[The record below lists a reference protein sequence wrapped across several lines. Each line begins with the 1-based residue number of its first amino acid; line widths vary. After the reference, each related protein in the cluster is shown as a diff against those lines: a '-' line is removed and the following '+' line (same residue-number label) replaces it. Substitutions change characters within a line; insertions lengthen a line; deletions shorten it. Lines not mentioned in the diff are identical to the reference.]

1 MSTQTDM
8 LKDINNTQPIG
19 GVGNISD
26 FDKELDNQS
35 HENKA
40 LSAFLSRSP
49 EENIKLLDKE
59 SASSKIYGYAYVTG
73 DAVMRDV
80 PGMNKIEFAIP
91 NDPNK
96 GKYVGYESYE
106 DTYKRAKSEYENAII
121 NNKSDADTIQKY
133 QDATRIYDSKKT
145 EYENYLYQNPSCP
158 DYLSDKTN
166 PAKAYA
172 DYIQPKEARDALNKK
187 EASEINKDVSI
198 KEIESKMQSS
208 DKFKVTTASEYQD
221 PISEKSEEY
230 VVQMSGT
237 LTSDTLNNMSKYAA
251 AKNLNLPEI
260 TAEKNTDEYGSQ
272 VLSQMKEIDKSL
284 RESNPDYTS
293 VLPDNTRYYKDG
305 ENPRA
310 IPGMTMIVGKIEG
323 ANGYYVGYESYDKTY
338 ARSLAD
344 YEKEKKQLD
353 ADYNKDNDI
362 DKFNSKSEEL
372 NNKYLDINNT
382 YDMQREQY
390 NAYRKTNPSHNYL
403 SSPDAVK
410 SFEDYDNENPF
421 MKKFQNGFADVW
433 TRLQDVFKNLG
444 ETMRMY
450 KLQSMGVDTRAIYS
464 EEQALK
470 MSNAYW
476 EKRAELNPDEIDTQ
490 IKSDRLNTEAKNK
503 NIESSSY
510 QDVLSKIEI
519 DPDYEY
525 KTLNNTA
532 NEKINKASRER
543 LSTGNDMLDSL
554 TYGNPDSSIHR
565 LVSQL
570 PDDRVMAKSNNI
582 TTNIK
587 SDEAGIN
594 YDTINHDNDLESKP
608 VRRLPGQ
615 TLEEAVSANSKSVN
629 KDEAS
634 NNMRDSRA
642 AGIAALEERLKSAQ
656 ESQASFSK

>member
-1 MSTQTDM
+1 M
-8 LKDINNTQPIG
+8 LKDITDTQPIG
-19 GVGNISD
+19 GIGNIND
-26 FDKELDNQS
+26 FDKELKNQS

-40 LSAFLSRSP
+40 LSEFLSRSP

-59 SASSKIYGYAYVTG
+59 SASSKIYGYAYITG

-121 NNKSDADTIQKY
+121 NNKSDSDTIQKY

-158 DYLSDKTN
+158 DYLADKTN

-172 DYIQPKEARDALNKK
+172 DYIQPKEAKDALIKK
-187 EASEINKDVSI
+187 EESEINKDVSI

-208 DKFKVTTASEYQD
+208 DKFKVTTASEYQN
-221 PISEKSEEY
+221 PVSEKPEQY

-237 LTSDTLNNMSKYAA
+237 LTSDTLNNMGKYAA
-251 AKNLNLPEI
+251 ANNLNLPEI

-310 IPGMTMIVGKIEG
+310 IPGMTMIIGKIEG
-323 ANGYYVGYESYDKTY
+323 ADGYYVGYESYDKTY
-338 ARSLAD
+338 ARSLSE

-362 DKFNSKSEEL
+362 DKFNSKSEAL

-382 YDMQREQY
+382 YDMQKEQY
-390 NAYRKTNPSHNYL
+390 DAYKKVNPSHNYL

-450 KLQSMGVDTRAIYS
+450 KLQSMGVNTRAIYS

-470 MSNAYW
+470 ASSAYW
-476 EKRAELNPDEIDTQ
+476 ERRAELNPDEIDTQ
-490 IKSDRLNTEAKNK
+490 VKSDRLSSDLENK
-503 NIESSSY
+503 NIKPSSY
-510 QDVLSKIEI
+510 QDVLSEIEV
-519 DPDYEY
+519 DSDYEY
-525 KTLNNTA
+525 KTLTNTS
-532 NEKINKASRER
+532 NEKIAKQSRER
-543 LSTGNDMLDSL
+543 VSTGNDMLDSL
-554 TYGNPDSSIHR
+554 NYGNPDASINQ

-570 PDDRVMAKSNNI
+570 PDDRAMAKSN
-582 TTNIK
+582 TAVAGYSIK
-587 SDEAGIN
+587 PEAKTIEIN
-594 YDTINHDNDLESKP
+594 NPEIQNPVSESKSI
-608 VRRLPGQ
+608 RRLPGQ
-615 TLEEAVSANSKSVN
+615 TMQEAV
-629 KDEAS
+629 AS
-634 NNMRDSRA
+634 REPDMQNNMRGSRA
-642 AGIAALEERLKSAQ
+642 AGIAALEERLKSAS

>member
-8 LKDINNTQPIG
+8 LKDITDTQPIG
-19 GVGNISD
+19 GIGNIND
-26 FDKELDNQS
+26 FDEEIKNKS

-40 LSAFLSRSP
+40 LSAFLARSP

-121 NNKSDADTIQKY
+121 NNKSDSDTIQKY

-158 DYLSDKTN
+158 DYLADKTN

-172 DYIQPKEARDALNKK
+172 DYIQPKEAKDALIKK
-187 EASEINKDVSI
+187 EESEINKDVSI

-208 DKFKVTTASEYQD
+208 DTFKVTTASEYQN
-221 PISEKSEEY
+221 PVSEKPEQY

-237 LTSDTLNNMSKYAA
+237 LTSETLNNMSKYAA
-251 AKNLNLPEI
+251 ANNLNLPEI

-323 ANGYYVGYESYDKTY
+323 ADGYYVGYESYDKTY
-338 ARSLAD
+338 ARSLSE

-362 DKFNSKSEEL
+362 DKFNLKSEEL

-382 YDMQREQY
+382 YDMQKEQY
-390 NAYRKTNPSHNYL
+390 DAYKKSNPSHNYL

-410 SFEDYDNENPF
+410 SFDDYDNENPF

-433 TRLQDVFKNLG
+433 IRLQDVFKNLG

-490 IKSDRLNTEAKNK
+490 VKSDRLSSDLENK
-503 NIESSSY
+503 GIKPSSY
-510 QDVLSKIEI
+510 QDVLSEIEV
-519 DPDYEY
+519 DSDYEY
-525 KTLNNTA
+525 KTLTNTA
-532 NEKINKASRER
+532 NEKIAKQSRER
-543 LSTGNDMLDSL
+543 ISTGNDMLDSL
-554 TYGNPDSSIHR
+554 NYGNPDASINQ
-565 LVSQL
+565 LVRQL
-570 PDDRVMAKSNNI
+570 PDDRTMAKSN
-582 TTNIK
+582 TAVAGYSIK
-587 SDEAGIN
+587 PESR
-594 YDTINHDNDLESKP
+594 TIEIQNPEIKNPESKS

-615 TLEEAVSANSKSVN
+615 TMQEAV
-629 KDEAS
+629 AS
-634 NNMRDSRA
+634 QEPDMQNNMRGSRA
-642 AGIAALEERLKSAQ
+642 AGIAALEERLKSAS

>member
-8 LKDINNTQPIG
+8 LKDITDTQPIG
-19 GVGNISD
+19 GIGNIND
-26 FDKELDNQS
+26 FDEEIKNKS

-40 LSAFLSRSP
+40 LSAFLARSP

-121 NNKSDADTIQKY
+121 NNKSDSDTIQKY

-158 DYLSDKTN
+158 DYLADKTN

-172 DYIQPKEARDALNKK
+172 DYIQPKEAKDALIKK
-187 EASEINKDVSI
+187 EESEINKDVSI

-208 DKFKVTTASEYQD
+208 DTFKVTTASEYQN
-221 PISEKSEEY
+221 PVSEKPEQY

-237 LTSDTLNNMSKYAA
+237 LTSETLNNMSKYAA
-251 AKNLNLPEI
+251 ANNLNLPEI

-323 ANGYYVGYESYDKTY
+323 ADGYYVGYESYDKTY
-338 ARSLAD
+338 ARSLSE

-362 DKFNSKSEEL
+362 DKFNLKSEEL

-382 YDMQREQY
+382 YDMQKEQY
-390 NAYRKTNPSHNYL
+390 DAYKKSNPSHNYL

-410 SFEDYDNENPF
+410 SFDDYDNENPF

-433 TRLQDVFKNLG
+433 TKMQDVFKNLG

-470 MSNAYW
+470 ASSAYW
-476 EKRAELNPDEIDTQ
+476 ERRAELNPDEIDTQ
-490 IKSDRLNTEAKNK
+490 VKSDRLSSDLENK
-503 NIESSSY
+503 NIKPSSY
-510 QDVLSKIEI
+510 QDVLSEIEV
-519 DPDYEY
+519 DSDYEY
-525 KTLNNTA
+525 KTLTNVA
-532 NEKINKASRER
+532 NEKIAKQSRER
-543 LSTGNDMLDSL
+543 ISTGNDMLDSL
-554 TYGNPDSSIHR
+554 NYGNPDASINQ

-570 PDDRVMAKSNNI
+570 PDDRAMAKSN
-582 TTNIK
+582 TAVAVYSIK
-587 SDEAGIN
+587 PEAK
-594 YDTINHDNDLESKP
+594 TIEIQNPDIKNPESKS

-615 TLEEAVSANSKSVN
+615 TMQEAV
-629 KDEAS
+629 AS
-634 NNMRDSRA
+634 QEPDMQNNMRGSRA
-642 AGIAALEERLKSAQ
+642 AGIAALEERLKSAS

>member
-8 LKDINNTQPIG
+8 LKDITDTQPIG
-19 GVGNISD
+19 GIGNIND
-26 FDKELDNQS
+26 FDEEIKNKS

-40 LSAFLSRSP
+40 LSAFLARSP

-121 NNKSDADTIQKY
+121 NNKSDSDTIQKY

-158 DYLSDKTN
+158 DYLADKTN

-172 DYIQPKEARDALNKK
+172 DYIQPKEAKDALIKK
-187 EASEINKDVSI
+187 EESEINKDVSI

-208 DKFKVTTASEYQD
+208 DTFKVTTASEYQN
-221 PISEKSEEY
+221 PVSEKPEQY

-237 LTSDTLNNMSKYAA
+237 LTSETLNNMSKYAA
-251 AKNLNLPEI
+251 ANNLNLPEI

-323 ANGYYVGYESYDKTY
+323 ADGYYVGYESYDKTY
-338 ARSLAD
+338 ARSLSE

-390 NAYRKTNPSHNYL
+390 DAYKKSNPSHNYL

-410 SFEDYDNENPF
+410 SFDDYDNENPF

-433 TRLQDVFKNLG
+433 IRLQDVFKNLG

-490 IKSDRLNTEAKNK
+490 VKSDRLSSDLENK
-503 NIESSSY
+503 GIKPSSY
-510 QDVLSKIEI
+510 QDVLSEIEV
-519 DPDYEY
+519 DSDYEY
-525 KTLNNTA
+525 KTLTNTA
-532 NEKINKASRER
+532 NEKIAKQSRER
-543 LSTGNDMLDSL
+543 ISTGNDMLDSL
-554 TYGNPDSSIHR
+554 NYGNPDASINQ

-570 PDDRVMAKSNNI
+570 PDDRTMAKSN
-582 TTNIK
+582 TAVAGYSIK
-587 SDEAGIN
+587 PESR
-594 YDTINHDNDLESKP
+594 TIEIQNPEIKNPESKS
-608 VRRLPGQ
+608 VSRLPGQ
-615 TLEEAVSANSKSVN
+615 TMQEAV
-629 KDEAS
+629 AS
-634 NNMRDSRA
+634 QEPDMQNNMRGSRA
-642 AGIAALEERLKSAQ
+642 AGIAALEERLKSAS

>member
-8 LKDINNTQPIG
+8 LKDITDTQPIG
-19 GVGNISD
+19 GIGNIND
-26 FDKELDNQS
+26 FDEEIKNKS

-40 LSAFLSRSP
+40 LSAFLARSP

-121 NNKSDADTIQKY
+121 NNKSDSDTIQKY

-158 DYLSDKTN
+158 DYLADKTN

-172 DYIQPKEARDALNKK
+172 DYIQPKEAKDALIKK
-187 EASEINKDVSI
+187 EESEINKDVSI

-208 DKFKVTTASEYQD
+208 DKFKVTTASEYQN
-221 PISEKSEEY
+221 PVSEKPEQY

-237 LTSDTLNNMSKYAA
+237 LTSETLNNMSKYAA
-251 AKNLNLPEI
+251 ANNLNLPEI

-323 ANGYYVGYESYDKTY
+323 ADGYYVGYESYDKTY
-338 ARSLAD
+338 ARSLSE

-362 DKFNSKSEEL
+362 DKFNLKSEEL

-382 YDMQREQY
+382 YDMQKEQY
-390 NAYRKTNPSHNYL
+390 DAYKKSNPSHNYL

-410 SFEDYDNENPF
+410 SFDDYDNENPF

-433 TRLQDVFKNLG
+433 TKMQDVFKNLG

-470 MSNAYW
+470 ASSAYW
-476 EKRAELNPDEIDTQ
+476 ERRAELNPDEIDTQ
-490 IKSDRLNTEAKNK
+490 VKSDRLSSDLENK
-503 NIESSSY
+503 GIKPLSY
-510 QDVLSKIEI
+510 QDVLSEIEV
-519 DPDYEY
+519 DSDYEY
-525 KTLNNTA
+525 KTLTNVA
-532 NEKINKASRER
+532 NEKIVKQSRER
-543 LSTGNDMLDSL
+543 ISTGNDMLDSL
-554 TYGNPDSSIHR
+554 NYGNPDASINQ

-570 PDDRVMAKSNNI
+570 PDDRAMAKSN
-582 TTNIK
+582 TAVAGYSIK
-587 SDEAGIN
+587 PEAK
-594 YDTINHDNDLESKP
+594 TIEIQNPDIKNPESKS

-615 TLEEAVSANSKSVN
+615 TMQEAV
-629 KDEAS
+629 AS
-634 NNMRDSRA
+634 QEPDMQNNMRGSRA
-642 AGIAALEERLKSAQ
+642 AGIAALEERLKSAS

>member
-8 LKDINNTQPIG
+8 LKDITDTQPIG
-19 GVGNISD
+19 GIGNIND
-26 FDKELDNQS
+26 FDEEIKNKS

-40 LSAFLSRSP
+40 LSAFLARSP

-121 NNKSDADTIQKY
+121 NNKSDSDTIQKY

-158 DYLSDKTN
+158 DYLADKTN

-172 DYIQPKEARDALNKK
+172 DYIQPKEAKDALIKK
-187 EASEINKDVSI
+187 EESEINKDVSI

-208 DKFKVTTASEYQD
+208 DKFKVTTASEYQN
-221 PISEKSEEY
+221 PVSEKPEQY

-237 LTSDTLNNMSKYAA
+237 LTSETLNNMSKYAA
-251 AKNLNLPEI
+251 ANNLNLPEI

-323 ANGYYVGYESYDKTY
+323 ADGYYVGYESYDKTY
-338 ARSLAD
+338 ARSLSE

-362 DKFNSKSEEL
+362 DKFNLKSEEL

-382 YDMQREQY
+382 YDMQKEQY
-390 NAYRKTNPSHNYL
+390 DAYKKSNPSHNYL

-410 SFEDYDNENPF
+410 SFDDYDNENPF

-433 TRLQDVFKNLG
+433 TKMQDVFKNLG

-470 MSNAYW
+470 ASSAYW
-476 EKRAELNPDEIDTQ
+476 ERRAELNPDEIDTQ
-490 IKSDRLNTEAKNK
+490 VKSDRLSSDLENK
-503 NIESSSY
+503 NIKPSSY
-510 QDVLSKIEI
+510 QDVLSEIEV
-519 DPDYEY
+519 DSDYEY
-525 KTLNNTA
+525 KTLTNVA
-532 NEKINKASRER
+532 NEKIAKQSRER
-543 LSTGNDMLDSL
+543 ISTGNDMLDSL
-554 TYGNPDSSIHR
+554 NYGNPDASINQ

-570 PDDRVMAKSNNI
+570 PDDRAMAKSN
-582 TTNIK
+582 TAVAGYSIK
-587 SDEAGIN
+587 PEAK
-594 YDTINHDNDLESKP
+594 TIEIQNPDIKNPESKS

-615 TLEEAVSANSKSVN
+615 TMQEAV
-629 KDEAS
+629 AS
-634 NNMRDSRA
+634 QEPDMQNNMRGSRA
-642 AGIAALEERLKSAQ
+642 AGIAALEERLKSAS

>member
-8 LKDINNTQPIG
+8 LKDITDTQLIG
-19 GVGNISD
+19 GIGNIDD
-26 FDKELDNQS
+26 FDKEIKNKS

-40 LSAFLSRSP
+40 LSEFLARSP

-91 NDPNK
+91 NDPNN

-121 NNKSDADTIQKY
+121 NNKSDSDTIQKY

-158 DYLSDKTN
+158 DYLADKTN

-172 DYIQPKEARDALNKK
+172 DYIQPKEAKDALIKK
-187 EASEINKDVSI
+187 EESEINKDVSI

-208 DKFKVTTASEYQD
+208 DKFKVTTASEYQN
-221 PISEKSEEY
+221 PVSEKPEQY

-237 LTSDTLNNMSKYAA
+237 LTSETLNNMSKYAA
-251 AKNLNLPEI
+251 ANNLNLPEI

-323 ANGYYVGYESYDKTY
+323 ADGYYVGYESYDKTY
-338 ARSLAD
+338 ARSLSE

-362 DKFNSKSEEL
+362 DKFNLKSEEL

-382 YDMQREQY
+382 YDMQKEQY
-390 NAYRKTNPSHNYL
+390 DAYKKSNPSHNYL

-410 SFEDYDNENPF
+410 SFDDYDNENPF

-433 TRLQDVFKNLG
+433 TKMQDVFKNLG

-470 MSNAYW
+470 ASSAYW
-476 EKRAELNPDEIDTQ
+476 ERRAELNPDEIDTQ
-490 IKSDRLNTEAKNK
+490 VKSDRLSSDLENK
-503 NIESSSY
+503 NIKPSSY
-510 QDVLSKIEI
+510 QDVLSEIEV
-519 DPDYEY
+519 DSDYEY
-525 KTLNNTA
+525 KTLTNVA
-532 NEKINKASRER
+532 NEKIAKQSRER
-543 LSTGNDMLDSL
+543 ISTGNDMLDSL
-554 TYGNPDSSIHR
+554 NYGNPDASINQ

-570 PDDRVMAKSNNI
+570 PDDRAMAKSN
-582 TTNIK
+582 TAVAGYSIK
-587 SDEAGIN
+587 PEAK
-594 YDTINHDNDLESKP
+594 TIEIQNPDIKNPESKS

-615 TLEEAVSANSKSVN
+615 TMQEAV
-629 KDEAS
+629 AS
-634 NNMRDSRA
+634 QEPDMQNNMRGSRA
-642 AGIAALEERLKSAQ
+642 AGIAALEERLKSAS